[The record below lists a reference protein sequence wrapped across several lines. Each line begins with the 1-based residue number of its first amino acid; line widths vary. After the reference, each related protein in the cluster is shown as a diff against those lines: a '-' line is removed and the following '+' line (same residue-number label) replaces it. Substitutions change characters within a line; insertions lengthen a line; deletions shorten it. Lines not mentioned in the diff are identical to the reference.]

1 MLSLKMN
8 PRKVVK
14 LSLLLAWFS
23 SLHTAVLA
31 SGTISGKVV
40 DATSKEPLVGVVI
53 RLEGTAF
60 GAITKTDGRFRIEN
74 VPAGEYVLK
83 ASFVGYK
90 SLSRTIVV
98 EEGKTL
104 WLVLEMVEGSV
115 ETSEIEVTAE
125 NYRQPKEDVRT
136 SLYKLEPKQVKNLA
150 GGVEDVLRGLQ
161 AVPGVLAANDFSSQL
176 YIRGSGPD
184 QNLMLVDDIEV
195 FNPYRLYGTISMFNP
210 ETIADIS
217 LITGGFPAKYG
228 DRLSAVLDVSNRD
241 GIRDRFFTAQIN
253 ANITDANVVAE
264 GKVPFGVEGSWLLSA
279 RRTYYDLIVGPI
291 LRSARL
297 VEGNTAFPNFA
308 DVQLRLACQ
317 LAPQHRLQFTGI
329 LGRDGIDVIS
339 AARNQDQPDSLNVG
353 NITSNDVA
361 GLSWHFRPNANTL
374 SKLTVSWYKNG
385 GSSRFAGNFVDRLN
399 YPQDKLDSALQAN
412 PLAVLQLAAA
422 TLQSENA
429 FGFEKWNFREDV
441 SLRWGENLLE
451 VGAGVDIMTTS
462 IFFYLRPNEQLRA
475 GFLAAQA
482 SGRVGALPLDTTVS
496 QQQSYLRANF
506 YLQNRFEVV
515 DSKLF
520 VQPGVRV
527 DYYQIIEKLYLSPR
541 LNFSFAFDESTTL
554 RGAWGIYVQSPGYE
568 KLIDQQQFIDL
579 RDPEH
584 IRSLRAERAMHFVLG
599 VDRWLDDKWL
609 FKAEAYYKLFD
620 DLIVQRK
627 EEQLV
632 YTSRF
637 LGGDAYNVRNWST
650 PTPERRKVLSA
661 IPVNDGRGEAYGVEL
676 LLEKRLVSS
685 QDRFSGWFSY
695 ALAFANRYRDGLT
708 IPFNFDQRH
717 TINIVGS
724 YKFNDWLDLAV
735 RWRYGSGFPITLA
748 IGLQPRIIRNPN
760 GQYVVQEDPLFG
772 RTMFSLDF
780 GGEENINA
788 ARLPEYHRL
797 DVRLTAHTEFWG
809 ARWDFYLDIINLYNR
824 TNVIGYNHDV
834 EWDVPVGQ
842 VPSVIRYVNGM
853 LPIVPTLGISA
864 AF

>member
-1 MLSLKMN
+1 MNRSAITHLLFLLSVSLSLQT
-8 PRKVVK
+8 V
-14 LSLLLAWFS
+14 AF
-23 SLHTAVLA
+23 AA
-31 SGTISGKVV
+31 GAISGKVI
-40 DATSKEPLVGVVI
+40 DSATKEPLAGVVI
-53 RLEGTAF
+53 RLEGTSF
-60 GAITKTDGRFRIEN
+60 GAISKADGRFRIEE

-90 SLSRTIVV
+90 LLSRTIVV

-104 WLVLEMVEGSV
+104 VLTLEMQEGSI
-115 ETSEIEVTAE
+115 ETNEIEVTAE

-136 SLYKLEPKQVKNLA
+136 SLYKLEPRQVKNLA
-150 GGVEDVLRGLQ
+150 GGVEDVLRSLQ
-161 AVPGVLAANDFSSQL
+161 AIPGVLAANDFSSQL

-241 GIRDRFFTAQIN
+241 GIRDRYFTAQIN

-264 GKVPFGVEGSWLLSA
+264 GKAPFGIEGSWLLSA

-308 DVQLRLACQ
+308 DVQLKLAFY
-317 LAPQHRLQFTGI
+317 LSPQHRLQFTGI
-329 LGRDGIDVIS
+329 IGRDGIDVIS
-339 AARNQDQPDSLNVG
+339 SARNQDQPDSVNVG

-361 GLSWHFRPNANTL
+361 GLSWHFRPDANVL
-374 SKLTVSWYKNG
+374 NKFTVSWYRNG
-385 GSSRFAGNFVDRLN
+385 GTSRFAGNFVDRLN

-422 TLQSENA
+422 TVQSENA
-429 FGFEKWNFREDV
+429 FGFEKWNFRDDL
-441 SLRWGENLLE
+441 SLKWGRHLLE
-451 VGAGVDIMTTS
+451 MGAALDVLTTS

-496 QQQSYLRANF
+496 QQQTYLRSNF
-506 YLQNRFEVV
+506 YLQNRFEVL
-515 DSKLF
+515 DGKLF
-520 VQPGVRV
+520 VQPGVRL
-527 DYYQIIEKLYLSPR
+527 DYYQIIEKLYFSPR
-541 LNFSFAFDESTTL
+541 LNFSFAFDDNTTL

-599 VDRWLDDKWL
+599 IDRWLDDKWL

-627 EEQLV
+627 EEQTV

-650 PTPERRKVLSA
+650 PTPEQRKVLSA
-661 IPVNDGRGEAYGVEL
+661 IPVNDGRGEAYGIEL
-676 LLEKRLVSS
+676 LLEKRLTTS
-685 QDRFSGWFSY
+685 QDRFSGWCSY

-717 TINIVGS
+717 TINIVGG
-724 YKFNDWLDLAV
+724 YKINDWLDVAV

-748 IGLQPRIIRNPN
+748 IGLQPRIIRAPN

-780 GGEENINA
+780 GGEENVNA

-809 ARWDFYLDIINLYNR
+809 ARWDFYLDVINLYNR

-834 EWDVPVGQ
+834 EWDVPIGQ
-842 VPSVIRYVNGM
+842 VPNVIRFANGM

-864 AF
+864 VF

>member
-1 MLSLKMN
+1 MNTQAVKALIALAAISIGLSESAFGAGALK
-8 PRKVVK
+8 
-14 LSLLLAWFS
+14 
-23 SLHTAVLA
+23 
-31 SGTISGKVV
+31 GKVI
-40 DATSKEPLVGVVI
+40 DATSKEPLAGVVI
-53 RLEGTAF
+53 RIEGTEF
-60 GAITKTDGRFRIEN
+60 GAIAKADGSFKIEN
-74 VPAGEYVLK
+74 IPEGAYTLR

-90 SLSRTIVV
+90 PLSRNITI
-98 EEGKTL
+98 EDGKTL
-104 WLVLEMVEGSV
+104 TLTLEMQESAVEA
-115 ETSEIEVTAE
+115 SEIQVIAE

-161 AVPGVLAANDFSSQL
+161 AIPGVLAANDFSSQL
-176 YIRGSGPD
+176 FVRGSGPD

-241 GIRDRFFTAQIN
+241 GMRDRYFTAQIN
-253 ANITDANVVAE
+253 ANVTDANVVAE
-264 GKVPFGVEGSWLLSA
+264 GKAPFGIEGSWILSA

-297 VEGNTAFPNFA
+297 VDGNTAFPNFA
-308 DVQLRLACQ
+308 DVQARLAFQ

-329 LGRDGIDVIS
+329 IGRDGVDVIS
-339 AARNQDQPDSLNVG
+339 AARNADQPDSVNVG
-353 NITSNDVA
+353 NLTSNDVA
-361 GLSWHFRPNANTL
+361 GLSWHFRPDANTL
-374 SKLTVSWYKNG
+374 NKFTVSWYNNA

-399 YPQDKLDSALQAN
+399 YPPDKVDSALRAN
-412 PLAVLQLAAA
+412 PLAVIQLAAA
-422 TLQSENA
+422 TVQSENA
-429 FGFEKWNFREDV
+429 FGFEKWNFRNDF
-441 SLRWGENLLE
+441 WHKWDKHFLE
-451 VGAGVDIMTTS
+451 VGGALDVLTTS

-482 SGRVGALPLDTTVS
+482 SGRVGALPLDTTVR
-496 QQQSYLRANF
+496 QQQTYLRSNF
-506 YLQNRFEVV
+506 YIQDRFEAI
-515 DSKLF
+515 DGKLF
-520 VQPGVRV
+520 IQPGLRL
-527 DYYQIIEKLYLSPR
+527 DYYQIIEKIYLSPR
-541 LNFSFAFDESTTL
+541 FNVSFAIDDNTTL
-554 RGAWGIYVQSPGYE
+554 RGAWGLYVQSPGYE

-579 RDPEH
+579 RDADY

-599 VDRWLDDKWL
+599 IDRWLDEKWL

-627 EEQLV
+627 EEQTV

-637 LGGDAYNVRNWST
+637 LGGDAYNVRNWAT
-650 PTPERRKVLSA
+650 PTPERRQVLSA
-661 IPVNDGRGEAYGVEL
+661 IPVNDGRGEAYGLEL
-676 LLEKRLVSS
+676 LLEKRLTSS
-685 QDRFSGWFSY
+685 QDRFNGWVSY

-717 TINIVGS
+717 TINIVGG
-724 YKFNDWLDLAV
+724 YKINDWLDLAV

-748 IGLQPRIIRNPN
+748 IGLQPRIIQMPDGRH
-760 GQYVVQEDPLFG
+760 VVQEDPLFG

-780 GGEENINA
+780 GGEDNINA
-788 ARLPEYHRL
+788 ARLPDYHRL
-797 DVRLTAHTEFWG
+797 DVRLTAHAEFWG
-809 ARWDFYLDIINLYNR
+809 ARWDFYLDVINLYNR

-834 EWDVPVGQ
+834 EWDVPTGQ
-842 VPSVIRYVNGM
+842 VPNVIRFVNGM

>member
-1 MLSLKMN
+1 MNTQAVKALIALAAISIGLSESAFGAGALK
-8 PRKVVK
+8 
-14 LSLLLAWFS
+14 
-23 SLHTAVLA
+23 
-31 SGTISGKVV
+31 GKVI
-40 DATSKEPLVGVVI
+40 DATSKEPLAGVVI
-53 RLEGTAF
+53 RIEGTEF
-60 GAITKTDGRFRIEN
+60 GAIAKADGSFKIEN
-74 VPAGEYVLK
+74 IPEGAYTLR

-90 SLSRTIVV
+90 PLSRNITI
-98 EEGKTL
+98 EDGKTL
-104 WLVLEMVEGSV
+104 TLTLEMQESAVEA
-115 ETSEIEVTAE
+115 SEIQVIAE

-161 AVPGVLAANDFSSQL
+161 AIPGVLAANDFSSQL
-176 YIRGSGPD
+176 FVRGSGPD

-241 GIRDRFFTAQIN
+241 GMRDRYFTAQIN
-253 ANITDANVVAE
+253 ANVTDANVVAE
-264 GKVPFGVEGSWLLSA
+264 GKAPFGIEGSWILSA

-297 VEGNTAFPNFA
+297 VDGNTAFPNFA
-308 DVQLRLACQ
+308 DVQVRLAFQ

-329 LGRDGIDVIS
+329 IGRDGVDVIS
-339 AARNQDQPDSLNVG
+339 AARNADQPDSVNVG
-353 NITSNDVA
+353 NLTSNDVA
-361 GLSWHFRPNANTL
+361 GLSWHFRPDANTL
-374 SKLTVSWYKNG
+374 NKFTVSWYNNA

-399 YPQDKLDSALQAN
+399 YPPDKVDSALRAN
-412 PLAVLQLAAA
+412 PLAVIQLAAA
-422 TLQSENA
+422 TVQSENA
-429 FGFEKWNFREDV
+429 FGFEKWNFRNDF
-441 SLRWGENLLE
+441 WHKWDKHFLE
-451 VGAGVDIMTTS
+451 VGGALDVLTTS

-482 SGRVGALPLDTTVS
+482 SGRVGALPLDTTVR
-496 QQQSYLRANF
+496 QQQTYLRSNF
-506 YLQNRFEVV
+506 YIQDRFEAI
-515 DSKLF
+515 DGKLF
-520 VQPGVRV
+520 IQPGLRL
-527 DYYQIIEKLYLSPR
+527 DYYQIIEKIYLSPR
-541 LNFSFAFDESTTL
+541 FNVSFAIDDNTTL
-554 RGAWGIYVQSPGYE
+554 RGAWGLYVQSPGYE

-579 RDPEH
+579 RDADY

-599 VDRWLDDKWL
+599 IDRWLDDKWL

-627 EEQLV
+627 EEQTV

-637 LGGDAYNVRNWST
+637 LGGDAYNVRNWAT
-650 PTPERRKVLSA
+650 PTPERRQVLSA
-661 IPVNDGRGEAYGVEL
+661 IPVNDGRGEAYGLEL
-676 LLEKRLVSS
+676 LLEKRLTSS
-685 QDRFSGWFSY
+685 QDRFNGWVSY

-717 TINIVGS
+717 TINIVGG
-724 YKFNDWLDLAV
+724 YKINDWLDLAV

-748 IGLQPRIIRNPN
+748 IGLQPRIIQMPDGRH
-760 GQYVVQEDPLFG
+760 VVQEDPLFG

-780 GGEENINA
+780 GGEDNINA
-788 ARLPEYHRL
+788 ARLPDYHRL
-797 DVRLTAHTEFWG
+797 DVRLTAHAEFWG
-809 ARWDFYLDIINLYNR
+809 ARWDFYLDVINLYNR

-834 EWDVPVGQ
+834 EWDVPTGQ
-842 VPSVIRYVNGM
+842 VPNVIRFVNGM